1 MKNIFKNGAISP
13 KFISES
19 IEKHQSKIKI
29 GAHQTFMGQVR
40 QDKHQH
46 QTVVAIS
53 YSAQEEMCNVLAEK
67 LREEMITKYD
77 LSCIHIYHSL
87 GRVNVGELCFFVFL
101 SGRHRSNTFKAIE
114 ECVNRVKAELPIFG
128 KEIYEDESYSWKVNT

>member
-1 MKNIFKNGAISP
+1 MKNIFKTGAISP
-13 KFISES
+13 QFIAES

-29 GAHQTFMGQVR
+29 GAHQTFMGQIR
-40 QDKHQH
+40 QDQH
-46 QTVVAIS
+46 EEQTVACIS

-77 LSCIHIYHSL
+77 LSCIHIYHSI

-101 SGRHRSNTFKAIE
+101 SARHRSNTFQAIE

-128 KEIYEDESYSWKVNT
+128 KEIYEDESHSWKVNT

>member
-29 GAHQTFMGQVR
+29 GAHQTFMGQIR

-114 ECVNRVKAELPIFG
+114 ECVNRIKAELPIFG
-128 KEIYEDESYSWKVNT
+128 KEIYEDESHSWKVNT

>member
-13 KFISES
+13 QFISES

-29 GAHQTFMGQVR
+29 GAHQTFMGQIR
-40 QDKHQH
+40 QDQH
-46 QTVVAIS
+46 KQQTVAAIS

-77 LSCIHIYHSL
+77 LSCIHIYHSI

-114 ECVNRVKAELPIFG
+114 ECVNRIKAELPIFG
-128 KEIYEDESYSWKVNT
+128 KQIYQDESHSWKVNT

>member
-29 GAHQTFMGQVR
+29 GAHQTFMGQIR

-128 KEIYEDESYSWKVNT
+128 KEIYEDESHSWKVNT

>member
-13 KFISES
+13 QFISES

-29 GAHQTFMGQVR
+29 GAHQTFMGQIR